1 MDSTKNRSRLAVSI
15 EIVMFFT
22 YAFFAVNWIAGSTLT
37 PQIMDHF
44 HLESFASATLI
55 STAITV
61 AKIIGNFAAAW
72 FLNKLLP
79 KKAIGLGSFLILFG
93 SVAAILAPAYSL
105 FVIGRFIM
113 GFGGAIY
120 VVYFSPMVIHYFTPE
135 QRPTISAING
145 VAYNVGSI
153 IAMLLVA
160 PVINWLQNWKSSMT
174 FFAAISGVLFVIWL
188 FLGEDFPLGD
198 NSDKEL
204 SLGGGLKQAFN
215 WILPLTYS
223 GLLTL
228 YIVVLT
234 MFPQANVTAVD
245 SKWLSTLMAVGG
257 VVGSILAIL
266 LNKAYKMRL
275 PVIRWCGLGMT
286 AVALIMFRVNIPFV
300 SYASALALG
309 ILMFL
314 PVTSLVQIPVEL
326 PDMTPGKIATTMGL
340 FWAISYI
347 IETIVY
353 TILGKIV
360 DNSGFD
366 VALMVAAIFSL
377 TFFIGSFLLP
387 ETGKPKK
394 A

>member
-1 MDSTKNRSRLAVSI
+1 MDSTQNKSRLAISI

-37 PQIMDHF
+37 PQIMEHF
-44 HLESFASATLI
+44 QLESFASATLI

-61 AKIIGNFAAAW
+61 AKIIGNFTAAW

-79 KKAIGLGSFLILFG
+79 KKAIGLGSFLILAG
-93 SVAAILAPAYSL
+93 SVLAILAPAYSL
-105 FVIGRFIM
+105 FILGRFIM

-120 VVYFSPMVIHYFTPE
+120 VVYFSPVVIHYFTPE

-160 PVINWLQNWKSSMT
+160 PVINWLQNWKSSMA
-174 FFAAISGVLFVIWL
+174 FFAAFSGVLFVIWL

-198 NSDKEL
+198 NSAKEM
-204 SLGGGLKQAFN
+204 SLAEGLKQPLN
-215 WILPLTYS
+215 WILPFAYS

-234 MFPQANVTAVD
+234 MFPQASVTQVD

-257 VVGSILAIL
+257 VIGSILAIM
-266 LNKAYKMRL
+266 LNKVYKMRL
-275 PVIRWCGLGMT
+275 PVIRWSGLGMT
-286 AVALIMFRVNIPFV
+286 VVALIMFRVNVPFI
-300 SYASALALG
+300 SYVSALALG

-360 DNSGFD
+360 DSSGFD
-366 VALMVAAIFSL
+366 VALLVAAIFSL
-377 TFFIGSFLLP
+377 SFFVGSFLLP
-387 ETGKPKK
+387 ETGKAKK